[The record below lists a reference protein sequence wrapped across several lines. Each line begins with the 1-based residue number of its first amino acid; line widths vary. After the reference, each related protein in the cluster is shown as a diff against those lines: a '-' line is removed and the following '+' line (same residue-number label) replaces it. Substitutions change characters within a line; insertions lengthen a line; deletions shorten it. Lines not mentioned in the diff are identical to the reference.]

1 MSESQNPSN
10 ARRQWLDLVTKDLKG
25 AAFDEKLVHHTEGID
40 IQPLYSREDLPAFF
54 ADEDDE
60 FLEDIDAAL
69 IEEIEADQARVLYWT
84 VCEELTV
91 HPDDDLET
99 LVINAVNR
107 GARHLRLHVENE
119 SDWNAVAK
127 GINRMQL
134 PVLFSLDLTGNL
146 LTENIVSVWR
156 NRMGAMGDRDRL
168 VGALEFDPIGWWIQN
183 GFPENT
189 GPSFNTLSELFF
201 RLSGHLQDCQLIKID
216 TTHLAKNGA
225 GMVEQ
230 IASALAITS
239 DYFDQMSKRNVPVDE
254 LVHLLNFR
262 FCVGTQ
268 YFMEIAKLRAFKIC
282 WNNLVK
288 SFIPEMDM
296 IPNPYL
302 HCETLIQSNEENP
315 HSNLLHTTTAAMSAI
330 LGGCDAL
337 SVSPYDMADPNSER
351 LATNI
356 QNILRYESYLDK
368 YRDAAKGSFFI
379 ENITTQLAE
388 AAWNRFMEIEKSG
401 GFLHNRKSQGAN

>member
-10 ARRQWLDLVTKDLKG
+10 ARQQWLQLVTKDLKG
-25 AAFDEKLVHHTEGID
+25 EDFNAKLVHHSEGIA
-40 IQPLYSREDLPAFF
+40 IQPLYTRADKPEFIQEED
-54 ADEDDE
+54 AD
-60 FLEDIDAAL
+60 FLEDIDPSL
-69 IEEIEADQARVLYWT
+69 IEDLEADSARVLYWT
-84 VCEELTV
+84 VCEELTL

-107 GARHLRLHVENE
+107 GARHLRLRVENE
-119 SDWNAVAK
+119 SDWDAVAK
-127 GINRMQL
+127 GLNRMQL
-134 PVLFSLDLTGNL
+134 PVLFSFDLTGNL

-168 VGALEFDPIGWWIQN
+168 VGALEFDPVTWWLQN
-183 GFPENT
+183 GIPESF
-189 GPSFNTLSELFF
+189 GPSFNALADLFF
-201 RLSGHLQDCQLIKID
+201 RLSGHLQDCRLVKID
-216 TTHLAKNGA
+216 TTPLAKNGA

-230 IASALAITS
+230 IASALAICS
-239 DYFDQMSKRNVPVDE
+239 DYFDQMSKRNVPLDE
-254 LVHLLNFR
+254 LVHLISFR
-262 FCVGTQ
+262 FATGTH
-268 YFMEIAKLRAFKIC
+268 YFMEIAKLRAFKIV

-302 HCETLIQSNEENP
+302 HCETIIQPLTENT
-315 HSNLLHTTTAAMSAI
+315 HNNLLHTTTAAMSAI

-337 SVSPYDMADPNSER
+337 SVTPYDAADPNAER

-368 YRDAAKGSFFI
+368 YRDAANGSFYL
-379 ENITTQLAE
+379 ENITTQLAA
-388 AAWNRFMEIEKSG
+388 AAWDRFREIEKNG
-401 GFLHNRKSQGAN
+401 GFLKNMKA